1 MSVSDE
7 SARLRQ
13 APDVVACS
21 LESGNALL
29 DLTSSNYYSLNG
41 SAAMIWEWID
51 SGATIA
57 ELVERMLETYDVDRE
72 TCVADIQSIVAS
84 FEQAGLVVRGD

>member
-1 MSVSDE
+1 MSVPEE

-29 DLTSSNYYSLNG
+29 DLSSINYYSLNG
-41 SAAMIWEWID
+41 SAAIIWEWIG
-51 SGATIA
+51 SGTTIS
-57 ELVERMLETYDVDRE
+57 ELVEQMLEAYDVDRE
-72 TCVADIQSIVAS
+72 TCVVDIQSIVAS